1 MDPKQETDAR
11 RRVAA
16 QQPVPRA
23 ACPGCLA
30 DLRSNLGQAVLGWC
44 PQCYPGR
51 DAILSELL
59 RVTDPHWR
67 MPQDVLDAEDEVL
80 RLGME
85 AGLLRARAEA
95 ALRAHSEATAKLQY
109 LRAERKVCLECHRAP
124 AGRSR
129 VCARCYEAWV
139 RGHR

>member
-1 MDPKQETDAR
+1 MDQETDAR

-16 QQPVPRA
+16 EQPLPRA
-23 ACPGCLA
+23 ACPGCLR
-30 DLRSNLGQAVLGWC
+30 DLRPTPEAAAWGWC
-44 PQCYPGR
+44 PECFIGR
-51 DAILSELL
+51 DQILSELL
-59 RVTDPHWR
+59 RVADPHWR

-109 LRAERKVCLECHRAP
+109 LRAERKVCLDCHRAP
-124 AGRSR
+124 AGASK
-129 VCARCYEAWV
+129 VCTRCHDAWL
-139 RGHR
+139 RKQR